1 MTDPKLEQDALRVVE
16 GARAIVKKH
25 AEYLQV
31 EIDALS
37 IVFVDTG
44 GSDSVAMDEKR
55 VVYVDPRYL
64 VNVGPEVFA
73 ADLVHEVIAHG
84 MGEHW
89 TRFNE
94 MGIPEEHRK
103 LWNYAGDA
111 AGNGTCFEIFAH
123 SGGKMKPHGHAVT
136 PQNVME
142 IRKKSGWVLPESFGF
157 ADGGTVEEYYRDL
170 LAQIEKQ
177 QPPPPPPPNGGSGHS
192 PEGQQQQQQQQQQQ
206 SGGGGEQGEQKDG
219 ENDSG
224 RGGAGEPKMKDG
236 TKPKQCGG
244 CAGDKQ
250 QTDKLREMAKAQGEQ
265 VPEGRSEIEQQ
276 ANAQRTAMA
285 IKKAAEGQGQGR
297 GTMPAGL
304 TRWAEKRLKPPKI
317 DWRKQLRSIVA
328 AGVGRAKGQQ
338 DFTQAKL
345 RKRGAMLMPT
355 MFAPTPRIAMVID
368 TSGSMSDK
376 DLARCLSEAKGI
388 FAVLQQ
394 GGASEVAIA
403 ACDTRATK
411 PKKFKR
417 WDQNAVSGVLVGGG
431 GTDMGAGLTAVAE
444 SKPHITVVTTDGDTG
459 WPHKQPAG
467 TGKVVICLTRPT
479 HCPTP
484 SWATVVKAYEKQD

>member
-16 GARAIVKKH
+16 GARAIVKKY

-31 EIDALS
+31 EIEAIS
-37 IVFVDTG
+37 VVFVDTG

-55 VVYVDPRYL
+55 VVFVDPRYL
-64 VNVGPEVFA
+64 VRVGPEVFA
-73 ADLVHEVIAHG
+73 ADLVHEIVVHG
-84 MGEHW
+84 LGDHW

-94 MGIPEEHRK
+94 MDIPEEHRK

-123 SGGKMKPHGHAVT
+123 SGGKMRPHGHVT
-136 PQNVME
+136 TTQNVME

-157 ADGGTVEEYYRDL
+157 ADGGTVEEYYRDI
-170 LAQIEKQ
+170 LAKQEK
-177 QPPPPPPPNGGSGHS
+177 
-192 PEGQQQQQQQQQQQ
+192 QQQQ
-206 SGGGGEQGEQKDG
+206 SGGSGNSPQGQQQPG
-219 ENDSG
+219 NDSG
-224 RGGAGEPKMKDG
+224 DPQMAPG
-236 TKPKQCGG
+236 TQPKQCGA

-250 QTDKLREMAKAQGEQ
+250 QTDKLREMAKQQGEQ

-276 ANAQRTAMA
+276 ANAQRTALA
-285 IKKAAEGQGQGR
+285 IKKAAEGQGR

-304 TRWAEKRLKPPKI
+304 TRWAEKKLKPPKI
-317 DWRKQLRSIVA
+317 DWRRQLRSIVA
-328 AGVGRAKGQQ
+328 TGIGRAKGQQ
-338 DFTQAKL
+338 DFTQSKL
-345 RKRGAMLMPT
+345 RKRGAMLLPT
-355 MFAPTPRIAMVID
+355 MFAPTPRVAMVID
-368 TSGSMSDK
+368 TSGSMGEK

-394 GGASEVAIA
+394 GGASEVAIT

-417 WDQNAVSGVLVGGG
+417 WDQNAVSNVLVGGG

-444 SKPHITVVTTDGDTG
+444 SKPHITIVTTDGDTD
-459 WPHKQPAG
+459 WPYRQPAG
-467 TGKVVICLTRPT
+467 TGKVVVCLTRPT
-479 HCPTP
+479 GCATP
-484 SWATVVKAYEKQD
+484 SWATVVHAYEKKD